1 MASAPQSGPYIT
13 PEQLCI
19 GLFVHLDLTWT
30 QHPFTFSSFKIKSL
44 DQIATIQTLGL
55 TQVRYS
61 PEKSDCQ
68 PLPPPPPDP
77 P

>member
-44 DQIATIQTLGL
+44 DQIAT
-55 TQVRYS
+55 
-61 PEKSDCQ
+61 
-68 PLPPPPPDP
+68 
-77 P
+77 